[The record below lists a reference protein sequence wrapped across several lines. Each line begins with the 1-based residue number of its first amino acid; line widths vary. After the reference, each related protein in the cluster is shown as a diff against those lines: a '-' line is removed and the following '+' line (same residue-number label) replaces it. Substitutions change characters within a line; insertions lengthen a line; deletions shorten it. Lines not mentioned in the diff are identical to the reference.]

1 MLNDIRIALI
11 HYPVL
16 GKDGKI
22 VSGAVTNLDVHDIA
36 RTARSYNIKKY
47 YIVTN
52 LPAQQE
58 VVKAV
63 LKYWVSGPGKEQ
75 NISRTE
81 ALQLVELKSYIE
93 DVIETIEIET
103 GKKPLMF
110 FTSAKKRHNSI
121 SYEEGRK
128 IVRAT
133 DRPVLVLF
141 GTSWGMPQEL
151 LDMCDYVL
159 EPVRARSDYNHLSV
173 RAAAAIII
181 DRLIGEEV

>member
-1 MLNDIRIALI
+1 MNDIRIALI

-22 VSGAVTNLDVHDIA
+22 VSSAVTNLDVHDIA
-36 RTARSYNIKKY
+36 RTARSYGIRKY

-63 LKYWVSGPGKEQ
+63 LNYWVEGDGREY

-81 ALQLVELKSYIE
+81 ALKLVELKSYIE
-93 DVIETIEIET
+93 DVLDAIKQDT
-103 GKKPLMF
+103 GKEPLLF
-110 FTSAKKRHNSI
+110 FTSARKRPNSI
-121 SYEEGRK
+121 SYKEGAEIIR
-128 IVRAT
+128 RT
-133 DRPVLVLF
+133 ERPALILF
-141 GTSWGMPQEL
+141 GTSWGMPQEVA
-151 LDMCDYVL
+151 DMSHYIL
-159 EPVRARSDYNHLSV
+159 EPVRQKSDYNHLSV
-173 RAAAAIII
+173 RAAVAIII